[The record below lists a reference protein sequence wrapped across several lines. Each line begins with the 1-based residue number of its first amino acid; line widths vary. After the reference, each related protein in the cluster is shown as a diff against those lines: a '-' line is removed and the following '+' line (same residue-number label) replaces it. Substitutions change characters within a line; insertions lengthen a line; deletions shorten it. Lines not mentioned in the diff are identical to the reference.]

1 MRRTFL
7 LLFPAFAVL
16 LFLCTVSRADEPAAE
31 GGSVLKANGL
41 VADPSL
47 MVHEELIRGID
58 AASEAWRSRYE
69 NVKSIADIETYQQ
82 EHKAYFLKNLGRLW
96 EKTPL
101 NPQVTGAITL
111 PEYRVEKIVIE
122 TQPHF
127 YATGTMF
134 LPPADK
140 FAPPYPGLLIV
151 CGHWK
156 EGKAAYD
163 HQTLAALGAMNG
175 LVVFVFDPVDQGE
188 RFEILNE
195 DGEMDYWGT
204 AAHNMIGAT
213 SMLLGRNTATF
224 EYWDNSRALDYLQS
238 RPDVIPDKLGVA
250 GNSGGGTQTSYLMAL
265 DERVACAAPCCF
277 LTGFYGH
284 LTHILNPQDAEQN
297 IFGQVAFGMDH
308 QDYPIMRAPK
318 PTLMCCKTNDFFCT
332 DDTWTSFRFANR
344 IYSRFAA
351 PEKLSIVEIEGGHGY
366 SPEVYN
372 STIRWMVRWLTDRT
386 ELTYTIHPDTMVPI
400 FPVEQLNSIDDPKG
414 VMSLP
419 GARTAFDL
427 NRDLAEELA
436 AERAEKLAGLT
447 PDQFAALV
455 RQTAVIADPDEIP
468 AARKKDDQTGSGDLI
483 LETAPNIYCP
493 ATPVYADSQ
502 GDTLRIVVTSQGR
515 KSEAVT
521 ELLNSLDAADGP
533 ACAIDLRGWGETQ
546 AHCKEYFRYAH
557 FGLDGIDFYC
567 AYLLGKNYVGMRAE
581 DLISAAKELKEAFGN
596 KKIELVADTAS
607 AGIVALHAAAAA
619 PGMFEKVTL
628 GEEIPTW
635 TDRVNAAPAPIPMTD
650 LIHGVL
656 NSYDISDLEKFVL

>member
-1 MRRTFL
+1 MRRFL
-7 LLFPAFAVL
+7 FALLPMLAAVL
-16 LFLCTVSRADEPAAE
+16 FLNAPASADDAKPNDSILA
-31 GGSVLKANGL
+31 ANGL
-41 VADPSL
+41 VDDPSF
-47 MVHEELIRGID
+47 MVHQELMRQID
-58 AASEAWRSRYE
+58 AASEAWRETYE
-69 NVKSIADIETYQQ
+69 KVKSIYDIENYQAA
-82 EHKAYFLKNLGRLW
+82 HKAFFLKNLGRLW

-101 NPQVTGAITL
+101 NAQVSGAITL
-111 PEYRVEKIVIE
+111 PEYRVEKIILE
-122 TQPHF
+122 TLPHF

-134 LPPADK
+134 LPRTEK

-151 CGHWK
+151 CGHWL

-175 LVVFVFDPVDQGE
+175 LAVFVFDPIEQGE
-188 RFEILNE
+188 RFQIFNE
-195 DGEMDYWGT
+195 EGKMDYWGT

-238 RPDVIPDKLGVA
+238 RSDVIADKLGVA

-265 DERVACAAPCCF
+265 DDRVACAAPCCF

-284 LTHILNPQDAEQN
+284 LTHVLNPQDAEQN

-318 PTLMCCKTNDFFCT
+318 PTLLCCKTNDFFCT
-332 DDTWTSFRFANR
+332 DDTWTTFRFANR

-372 STIRWMVRWLTDRT
+372 STIRWMLRWLTDRS

-400 FPVEQLNSIDDPKG
+400 FPAEQLNSIDDPKG

-419 GARTAFDL
+419 GARTTFDL
-427 NRDLAEELA
+427 NRDLAEELS
-436 AERAEKLAGLT
+436 AERTGKLADVT
-447 PDQFAALV
+447 AEEFAALV
-455 RQTAVIADPDEIP
+455 RKAAVIAEPDAIPPAREI
-468 AARKKDDQTGSGDLI
+468 ADATGSGDFI
-483 LETAPNIYCP
+483 YETAQGIYCP
-493 ATPVYADSQ
+493 VRPVFDGSQ
-502 GDTLRIVVTSQGR
+502 GETLRILVSSKGR
-515 KSEAVT
+515 RSESADKII
-521 ELLNSLDAADGP
+521 SGLDAADGP
-533 ACAIDLRGWGETQ
+533 VCAIDLRGWGETQ
-546 AHCKEYFRYAH
+546 NVSREYFRYSH
-557 FGLDGIDFYC
+557 FGTDGIDFYC
-567 AYLLGKNYVGMRAE
+567 AYLLGRNYVGMRSE
-581 DLISAAKELKEAFGN
+581 DLISAAKALKEKYAG
-596 KKIELVADTAS
+596 KKITLTADTAS

-619 PGMFEKVTL
+619 PGLFEKVTL

-635 TDRVNAAPAPIPMTD
+635 TDRVNAAPEPIPMTD

-656 NSYDISDLEKFVL
+656 NYYDIGDLIRFAP